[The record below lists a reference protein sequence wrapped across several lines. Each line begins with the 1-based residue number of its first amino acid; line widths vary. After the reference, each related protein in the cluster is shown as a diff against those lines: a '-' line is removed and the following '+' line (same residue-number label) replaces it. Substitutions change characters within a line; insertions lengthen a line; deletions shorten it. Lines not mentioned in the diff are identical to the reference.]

1 MAQKQLV
8 AYLGPRSS
16 YSHQAALDCF
26 EPEKFEFHPQV
37 TIADIFNAVQSR
49 STTYGVVPF
58 ENSTNGSVVFTLDLF
73 CDRDRLFPDVQV
85 VGEAYLDVH
94 HCLLGLPRPAPPS
107 PANVTKIYSHPQAF
121 GQCEKFLTKHLKNVE
136 RVDVT
141 STSKAAEIVRKEP
154 GAVAIASKVACEV
167 HGLDILAQ
175 NIEDSPDN
183 TTRFLVLST
192 EGSTKGVPPPSRK
205 GAQGSNYDEGK
216 RRDKTL
222 MGFTID
228 HTKPGA
234 LCDSLKVFKDRGL
247 NLTSIASRPSRVTP
261 WNYIFFVEFV
271 GNKEDGCVK
280 EAVKAMADYCLG
292 YRVWGSFRD
301 ERKRGGGAGAG
312 SGKGQ

>member
-1 MAQKQLV
+1 MAQKQIV

-26 EPEKFEFHPQV
+26 DPEAFEFHPQV
-37 TIADIFNAVQSR
+37 TIADIFSAVQTR

-73 CDRDRLFPDVQV
+73 CDRDGLFSDVQV
-85 VGEAYLDVH
+85 VSEAYLDVH
-94 HCLLGLPRPAPPS
+94 HCLLGLPRPAPLS

-121 GQCEKFLTKHLKNVE
+121 GQCEKFLTKHLKGVE
-136 RVDVT
+136 RVDVS
-141 STSKAAEIVRKEP
+141 STSKAAEIVKREP
-154 GAVAIASKVACEV
+154 GAVAIASRIASEV
-167 HGLDILAQ
+167 HGLDILAP

-192 EGSTKGVPPPSRK
+192 GE
-205 GAQGSNYDEGK
+205 AQESNYDGGE

-222 MGFTID
+222 IGFTID
-228 HTKPGA
+228 HARPGA
-234 LCDSLKVFKDRGL
+234 LCDSLRVFKDHGL

-261 WNYIFFVEFV
+261 WNYIFFVEFS
-271 GNKEDGCVK
+271 GHKEEDGVKKAVK
-280 EAVKAMADYCLG
+280 EMADYCLG

-301 ERKRGGGAGAG
+301 RQKR
-312 SGKGQ
+312 